1 MMVVHKP
8 FVEVAKLDGII
19 LSRLMPEEDLFAS
32 LKKIAKNHGIER
44 GVIISAIGSF
54 KNVIFRNVKTKVEMP
69 VKGEDTNE
77 IEEAGPFELL
87 SLEGNL
93 FPSESEGEPIIHLHV
108 MLGSASGDV
117 MGGHL
122 FKATVFTTG
131 EIAIGKMA
139 GSSVYKAKSDVTGLI
154 ELLEG

>member
-1 MMVVHKP
+1 MMVVHKL
-8 FVEVAKLDGII
+8 FAEEVKLEGII
-19 LSRLMPEEDLFAS
+19 LSRLMPDEDLFAG
-32 LKKIAKNHGIER
+32 LKRIAKDHGIER

-69 VKGEDTNE
+69 VKGENTNE

-108 MLGSASGDV
+108 MLGSPSGSV
-117 MGGHL
+117 IGGHL
-122 FKATVFTTG
+122 FKANVFTTT
-131 EIAIGKMA
+131 EIVIGKIV
-139 GSSVYKAKSDVTGLI
+139 GSSVFKTKSDMTGLM
-154 ELLEG
+154 EFFKK